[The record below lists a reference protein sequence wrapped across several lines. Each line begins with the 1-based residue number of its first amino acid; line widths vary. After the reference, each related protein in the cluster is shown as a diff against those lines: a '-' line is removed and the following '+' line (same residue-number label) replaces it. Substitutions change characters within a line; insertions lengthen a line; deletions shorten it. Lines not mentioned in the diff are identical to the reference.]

1 MWKGR
6 IQNHMSSESKS
17 VERTRKLCFG
27 GAVQT
32 PQLLHGIQRCVAV
45 CACLALLSVL
55 ASMCLQVLSM
65 KYTSRMEFD
74 TCIWRSGTHV
84 NVDS

>member
-32 PQLLHGIQRCVAV
+32 PQHSARHPKVCCCLRVPSTALRACFHVFASAEHEIYISNGIRYRY
-45 CACLALLSVL
+45 LAL
-55 ASMCLQVLSM
+55 
-65 KYTSRMEFD
+65 
-74 TCIWRSGTHV
+74 
-84 NVDS
+84 